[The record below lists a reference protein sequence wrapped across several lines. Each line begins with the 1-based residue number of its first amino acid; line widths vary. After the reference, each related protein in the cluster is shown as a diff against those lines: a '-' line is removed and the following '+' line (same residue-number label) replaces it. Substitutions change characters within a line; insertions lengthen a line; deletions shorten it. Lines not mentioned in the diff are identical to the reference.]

1 MAESQQIQPSIYK
14 YKNCILLIS
23 FPVSEVILF
32 LTV

>member
-1 MAESQQIQPSIYK
+1 MAESVVIQPSVYK

-32 LTV
+32 LIV